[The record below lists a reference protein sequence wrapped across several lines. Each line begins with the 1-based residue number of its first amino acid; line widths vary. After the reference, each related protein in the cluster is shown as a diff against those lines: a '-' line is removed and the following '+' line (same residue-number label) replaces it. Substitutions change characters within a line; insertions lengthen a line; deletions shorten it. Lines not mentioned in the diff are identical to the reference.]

1 MIRNKWKI
9 IDDYKDVSREIL
21 SENLSSLRARIG
33 ITQEEL
39 AAVVGV
45 SRQTYYSFESGE
57 RKMTWTMFLA
67 LLFFFDCIAE
77 TSEMIRELRIYPID
91 MILKLN
97 DGLND
102 VEK

>member
-1 MIRNKWKI
+1 MLR
-9 IDDYKDVSREIL
+9 
-21 SENLSSLRARIG
+21 ENLPSLRAKIG

-67 LLFFFDCIAE
+67 LLFFFDCIDEIA
-77 TSEMIRELRIYPID
+77 EMIRELKIYPIEL
-91 MILKLN
+91 ILKLN
-97 DGLND
+97 D
-102 VEK
+102 VEEATY